1 MKIYPPPLPNC
12 KLLRW
17 SLVLEIKCTST
28 TGTGSVL
35 GVVYGIWILVPVVT
49 CKDKSQLHE
58 EKYAT
63 KIAQTWQSLG
73 EVSYSSK
80 VLIMEKLTNLYYI
93 PKSKSNITIFG
104 EIKEHGCKI
113 MLEDG

>member
-1 MKIYPPPLPNC
+1 
-12 KLLRW
+12 
-17 SLVLEIKCTST
+17 LERKCTSII
-28 TGTGSVL
+28 GTGSGL
-35 GVVYGIWILVPVVT
+35 GVVYSSISIPVPVVT
-49 CKDKSQLHE
+49 CKHKSQLQE
-58 EKYAT
+58 EKHAT

-104 EIKEHGCKI
+104 ETKENGCKI